1 MTQSQW
7 RIASREHIQAAL
19 LEWEAQSLLLN
30 EKASP
35 KDALQRISKAYP
47 FGQRKMHPY
56 KIWLSEV
63 KAAKA
68 FLQTGWNAH
77 QFTGFAERYHNA
89 KRRQDPKPSPGQMSL
104 I

>member
-1 MTQSQW
+1 MSNSQW
-7 RIASREHIQAAL
+7 RIISREHIQAAL
-19 LEWEAQSLLLN
+19 LEWEAQALLLN

-47 FGQRKMHPY
+47 FGQRRMHPY

-63 KAAKA
+63 RAAKA
-68 FLQTGWNAH
+68 FLQTGWNA
-77 QFTGFAERYHNA
+77 QSFTGFAERYHA
-89 KRRQDPKPSPGQMSL
+89 GKRRPKPNASPGQISL